1 MLMNIKTIYA
11 RRFGFALCGVLLAG
25 CLTGCGP
32 STEVRNSSAV
42 LTAEYSPEVSSVS
55 PAASSEDN
63 GREQEVLYAERFQP
77 YEPYGLLYDA
87 EKNELRFNGEL
98 VRWFE
103 DYYPLSEDGGRAG
116 NDFFNPNGVV
126 DVYAVRD
133 LSSPARSADGSYDPS
148 GTLTGVEAFSEA
160 EFAAR
165 DIEALQNS
173 PQITAST
180 GGAAWSEEELKAIA
194 EEYAPFGVTY
204 DFGENQWYWN
214 GEAVC
219 YLRDV
224 LVSNGKSPTG
234 GGFHGTIR
242 TLSSRGGAIRIETTR
257 DFAHPNSLG
266 YGTLTGVQAIREP

>member
-1 MLMNIKTIYA
+1 MNTKRLTP
-11 RRFGFALCGVLLAG
+11 ALCGLLLAG
-25 CLTGCGP
+25 YLTGCGP
-32 STEVRNSSAV
+32 SIEARDSGAALAAYSS
-42 LTAEYSPEVSSVS
+42 EVSSVS
-55 PAASSEDN
+55 LAAVSEDD
-63 GREQEVLYAERFQP
+63 GRDQEVLCGERFQP
-77 YEPYGLLYDA
+77 YELFGLLYDA

-103 DYYPLSEDGGRAG
+103 DYYPLSEDSGQAG
-116 NDFFNPNGVV
+116 NDFFNPDGVV

-173 PQITAST
+173 PQTTAST
-180 GGAAWSEEELKAIA
+180 GGAVWSEEELKAIA

-214 GEAVC
+214 GEAVG

-242 TLSSRGGAIRIETTR
+242 TLASHGGGTISIETIR
-257 DFAHPNSLG
+257 DFTHPNSLG
-266 YGTLTGVQAIREP
+266 YGTLTGIQAIEKP